1 MNQQPQGGETRNLI
15 VAVVLSM
22 AVFVVWFL
30 LFPTPDKAKQEAQQQ
45 AQAQHDWIEHTT
57 ALVEPTVLAHPSCKS
72 WYNGANVPGKKRRYM
87 GYTAGIPEYR
97 RRCDEVAAAGYT
109 GFDLL

>member
-30 LFPTPDKAKQEAQQQ
+30 LFPTPDKAKQRNFDDVKRESK
-45 AQAQHDWIEHTT
+45 
-57 ALVEPTVLAHPSCKS
+57 LSP
-72 WYNGANVPGKKRRYM
+72 VPG
-87 GYTAGIPEYR
+87 IPGALR
-97 RRCDEVAAAGYT
+97 
-109 GFDLL
+109 